1 MTDNTP
7 TDAAAEE
14 IPSAAAGAAQVA
26 EPDASPG
33 AELSAAP
40 GAGPSP
46 EPISGLSAGPRDN
59 AAAIAEVEEQMSVLF
74 GFIQA
79 NVRAAALAVD
89 PALQPFG
96 LKVLRILVKM
106 GPLHSSVLADRMFV
120 DRSIISRQ
128 VKQLQELGLAETRP
142 DPEDGRARYV
152 AATDEAIARLTATR
166 ESDKL
171 VIFTHMNSW
180 PEEDLLTFAG
190 YLKRLTTP

>member
-1 MTDNTP
+1 M
-7 TDAAAEE
+7 
-14 IPSAAAGAAQVA
+14 
-26 EPDASPG
+26 
-33 AELSAAP
+33 
-40 GAGPSP
+40 
-46 EPISGLSAGPRDN
+46 DN

-152 AATDEAIARLTATR
+152 AATDEAITRLTATR